1 MANSD
6 SLTLGVQ
13 ASVTDQTMPLAELVK
28 LVDERNFGA
37 LFIPEHTH
45 APITT
50 RIELRPSP
58 TPTSERYK
66 RYVDPFVA
74 LGYAA
79 AHTETMELGTGVSLV
94 LQHDPISLA
103 KQIATLEYL
112 SNGRFVYGIGFGWN
126 RPAYEHHQK
135 VPFERRVDL
144 TRETVAFMRALWTD
158 TEASFDGEF
167 LQLNPSWAWPKP
179 ARVPILLG
187 ARPSAANFERI
198 SEWADGWIAPENN
211 LLDESF
217 PAMVGELRAKWERR
231 GRDPEM
237 LEITVIEVSGSRDHM
252 ARCYDTAVRNG
263 VGRLLMNGHDRP
275 RDLLAPILDDLAEV
289 RSRGNSDSAGPTGV
303 SNDRQSSGH
312 LAKASPTGIR
322 AQSTQENNGRS

>member
-1 MANSD
+1 MMTNSD

-13 ASVTDQTMPLAELVK
+13 ASVTDQTMPLPDLVK
-28 LVDERNFGA
+28 LVDERHFGA

-50 RIELRPSP
+50 KIELRPSP

-79 AHTETMELGTGVSLV
+79 GQTETMELGTGVSLV

-103 KQIATLEYL
+103 KQIATLDYL

-158 TEASFDGEF
+158 VEASYSGEF
-167 LQLNPSWAWPKP
+167 LTLNPSWAWPKP
-179 ARVPILLG
+179 GRVPILLG
-187 ARPSAANFERI
+187 ARPSIANFERI
-198 SEWADGWIAPENN
+198 STWADGWIAPENN
-211 LLDESF
+211 LLDDGF
-217 PAMVGELRAKWERR
+217 PTMIAQLREAWERQ
-231 GRDPEM
+231 GREPGALD
-237 LEITVIEVSGSRDHM
+237 ITVIEVSGSYDHM
-252 ARCYDTAVRNG
+252 ARCYEAAARNG

-275 RDLLAPILDDLAEV
+275 KDTLAPILDDLVRV
-289 RSRGNSDSAGPTGV
+289 RSQIGSDSPSLVRDAC
-303 SNDRQSSGH
+303 
-312 LAKASPTGIR
+312 
-322 AQSTQENNGRS
+322 RS